1 MKMTFI
7 VHLEGG
13 YRSKALLSVSP
24 MTPTIERQ
32 ARTGSLVERIRAHA
46 PGLSPAERRVADRVV
61 LDPVAVVHLSV
72 TELAELSESSA
83 ASVVRMCASLGL
95 RGFQEL
101 KITLARE
108 SMPADRQLFGPIGAE
123 DGAEELVRKVLGG
136 TSAALDQTATALDP
150 VAVERVV
157 TMVMDAR
164 RVLFGAVGTSSPLAA
179 DISYRLLTIGLDASF
194 QADVHV
200 QHVAARQLSANDLF
214 FAISHTGSTFETL
227 AAAKAAK
234 AAGATVAALTSFAS
248 SPLTEIA
255 DVTLVAGSAET
266 AYRVEAMASRI
277 VHLTVLDVIYVL
289 LSLRS
294 PTAAEAHSLSADVL
308 VEHRI

>member
-1 MKMTFI
+1 MTN
-7 VHLEGG
+7 V
-13 YRSKALLSVSP
+13 
-24 MTPTIERQ
+24 IEQQ
-32 ARTGSLVERIRAHA
+32 AATGSLVERIRAHA
-46 PGLSPAERRVADRVV
+46 PALSPAERRVAERVV

-83 ASVVRMCASLGL
+83 ASVVRMCVSLGL

-123 DGAEELVRKVLGG
+123 DGAEQLIHKVLGG
-136 TSAALDQTATALDP
+136 TSAALDQTAAALDP

-157 TMVMDAR
+157 ALLAGAR

-179 DISYRLLTIGLDASF
+179 DISYRLLTIGLNASF

-200 QHVAARQLSANDLF
+200 QHVAARQLAPGDLF

-227 AAAKAAK
+227 AAARAAK
-234 AAGATVAALTSFAS
+234 AAGATVAVLTSFAR

-255 DVTLVAGSAET
+255 DISLVAGSAET

-289 LSLRS
+289 ISLRS
-294 PTAAEAHSLSADVL
+294 PGAAEAHALSADVL